1 MLSGRAPSVRSRPR
15 SRKIGQARC
24 DATILGD
31 KDKLLAEIDAVYD
44 GDHAVVATLGPKDQ
58 ALAEMLSTHEDD
70 LPKP

>member
-1 MLSGRAPSVRSRPR
+1 LV
-15 SRKIGQARC
+15 KQ

-70 LPKP
+70 LPKA